1 MSPPRRLFPLLAV
14 ATGLVLGVSQA
25 SPATELYTAAT
36 RAVRENYYGWS
47 TQDFAALD
55 RRYAQVLTER
65 CAAQG
70 ERCDYATGRAVLG
83 DLLDAFGDGHTYVR
97 DPEGAARLR
106 EVERDLAVQ
115 RSGVR
120 VARVEGGLLVVAV
133 TPGSPADRLGVRRF
147 DLLTTVQGQAAGRRG
162 GVDAPVGATEFA
174 SLERRG
180 EPLTV
185 TLRRAG
191 EAEREVQLATQP
203 LGARDEPS
211 LAWVGAGGQ
220 VAVIQIPTFLPHNT
234 AEVFLQ
240 QVRQVQA
247 AGIRAL
253 VVDLRFNSGG
263 SLMQCVAAASI
274 FGPVVYTANYQ
285 VGGFSFTG
293 LNGGV
298 GRYLDTVFA
307 APDQRVWTG
316 PAAVL
321 VGPDTASCA
330 EVFSYYAQG
339 YGAKI
344 VGELT
349 TGVGNSGVL
358 LRNLPDGGVVA
369 VTTFRAYAPGDRA
382 LPARITPEVNAPL
395 DVGLLVS
402 TGRDTGLEAALTAL
416 PLSPA
421 PK

>member
-1 MSPPRRLFPLLAV
+1 MSSPRRAPPLLAV
-14 ATGLVLGVSQA
+14 AAALVLGAAQA
-25 SPATELYTAAT
+25 SPATDLYTAAT
-36 RAVRENYYGWS
+36 RAVRDIYYGWS

-55 RRYAQVLTER
+55 RRYAQVLAER
-65 CAAQG
+65 CAPQG
-70 ERCDYATGRAVLG
+70 ERCDYATGRAVLS
-83 DLLDAFGDGHTYVR
+83 DLLGAFGDGHTYVR

-133 TPGSPADRLGVRRF
+133 TPGSPAERQGLRRF

-162 GVDAPVGATEFA
+162 GQEAPIGATEFA

-191 EAEREVQLATQP
+191 EPERAVQLPVAP
-203 LGARDEPS
+203 LQARDEPS
-211 LAWVGAGGQ
+211 LEWVGAGGQ
-220 VAVIQIPTFLPHNT
+220 AAVIQIPSFLPQNT
-234 AEVFLQ
+234 AELFLK
-240 QVRQVQA
+240 QVRRVQA
-247 AGIRAL
+247 AGVRAL

-274 FGPVVYTANYQ
+274 FGPVVYNANYR

-298 GRYLDTVFA
+298 GRYLETVFA

-316 PAAVL
+316 AAAVL

-330 EVFSYYAQG
+330 EVFSHYAQS
-339 YGAKI
+339 YGVKV
-344 VGELT
+344 VGEPT

-369 VTTFRAYAPGDRA
+369 VTAFRAYASGDRP
-382 LPARITPEVNAPL
+382 LPARVVPDLVAPL
-395 DVGLLVS
+395 DIGLLTT
-402 TGRDTGLEAALTAL
+402 TGRDSGLEAALAA
-416 PLSPA
+416 LSPA
-421 PK
+421 LK